1 MRSFHFKL
9 TGGGYEVKS
18 KGFLFVYRQ
27 GSEMYKERN
36 HVIKNS
42 GCIIGY
48 ARVSTE
54 DQHLDLQLNAL
65 KLAGCSA
72 IFEDRGVSAT
82 AKRRPGFEKALSHL
96 QAGDVLVVWKMDRA
110 FRSLKNALNILEE
123 FENRAIEFRCLTE
136 AIDTTTPLGK
146 CMYQVRHAFSE
157 LERNLIRE
165 RTKAG
170 MEAARLRGAHLGR
183 PKKLSRCQI
192 IRMQRLLQDQSN
204 ITPVQIADQ
213 FGVSSRTIY
222 RVLSQYADSKEGLA
236 NNAR

>member
-1 MRSFHFKL
+1 
-9 TGGGYEVKS
+9 
-18 KGFLFVYRQ
+18 
-27 GSEMYKERN
+27 MYKERN
-36 HVIKNS
+36 RIIENS

-72 IFEDRGVSAT
+72 IYEDRGVSAT
-82 AKRRPGFEKALSHL
+82 AKRRPGFEKALSNL
-96 QAGDVLVVWKMDRA
+96 QTGDVFVVWKMDRA

-136 AIDTTTPLGK
+136 DIDTTTPMGK
-146 CMYQVRHAFSE
+146 CMYQIRHAFSE
-157 LERNLIRE
+157 LECNLIRE

-170 MEAARLRGAHLGR
+170 MEAARQRGAHLGR
-183 PKKLSRCQI
+183 PKKLSHRQI
-192 IRMQRLLQDQSN
+192 IRMQGLLKRQPN

-222 RVLSQYADSKEGLA
+222 RVLSQYANIKKDLTINVG
-236 NNAR
+236 

>member
-1 MRSFHFKL
+1 MKVSQKGSFL
-9 TGGGYEVKS
+9 SIVKDV
-18 KGFLFVYRQ
+18 K
-27 GSEMYKERN
+27 MYKERN
-36 HVIKNS
+36 RKLENS
-42 GCIIGY
+42 GRIIGY
-48 ARVSTE
+48 ARISTE

-65 KLAGCSA
+65 KLTGCSV

-82 AKRRPGFEKALSHL
+82 AKQRPGFEKALSYL
-96 QAGDVLVVWKMDRA
+96 QTGDVFVVWKMDRA

-136 AIDTTTPLGK
+136 DIDTTTPMGR

-170 MEAARLRGAHLGR
+170 MEAARQRGAHLGR

-192 IRMQRLLQDQSN
+192 IRMHALLQCQPD
-204 ITPVQIADQ
+204 ITPIQIADQ

-222 RVLSQYADSKEGLA
+222 RVLSRYAKVEEKLSI
-236 NNAR
+236 NAV

>member
-1 MRSFHFKL
+1 
-9 TGGGYEVKS
+9 
-18 KGFLFVYRQ
+18 
-27 GSEMYKERN
+27 MYKERSN
-36 HVIKNS
+36 HVIENS
-42 GCIIGY
+42 GRIIGY
-48 ARVSTE
+48 ARISTE

-82 AKRRPGFEKALSHL
+82 AKRRPGFEQALSHL
-96 QAGDVLVVWKMDRA
+96 QKGDVLVVWKMDRA

-136 AIDTTTPLGK
+136 AIDTTTPMGK
-146 CMYQVRHAFSE
+146 CMYQIRHAFSE

-170 MEAARLRGAHLGR
+170 MEAARQRGAHLGR
-183 PKKLSRCQI
+183 PKKLSLFQI
-192 IRMQRLLQDQSN
+192 DQMQSLLQRQPH
-204 ITPVQIADQ
+204 ITPIEIADQ

-222 RVLSQYADSKEGLA
+222 RELLRCSKVEERLPI
-236 NNAR
+236 NAG

>member
-1 MRSFHFKL
+1 
-9 TGGGYEVKS
+9 
-18 KGFLFVYRQ
+18 
-27 GSEMYKERN
+27 MYKERN

-42 GCIIGY
+42 GRIIGY

-82 AKRRPGFEKALSHL
+82 AKRRPGFEKALSRL

-136 AIDTTTPLGK
+136 AIDTTTPGGRLVFHVFAAVAQFERSLG
-146 CMYQVRHAFSE
+146 
-157 LERNLIRE
+157 LLN
-165 RTKAG
+165 
-170 MEAARLRGAHLGR
+170 ARRPGCRIPGR
-183 PKKLSRCQI
+183 PKSHTATVTRGCDRVGMKKPGPSRAGWYDAI
-192 IRMQRLLQDQSN
+192 MQRRLCPRNSPPLSGMSPGRRLLHPGN
-204 ITPVQIADQ
+204 GVGELAGLKVGRGELVPPVITHPV
-213 FGVSSRTIY
+213 SR
-222 RVLSQYADSKEGLA
+222 
-236 NNAR
+236 

>member
-1 MRSFHFKL
+1 
-9 TGGGYEVKS
+9 
-18 KGFLFVYRQ
+18 
-27 GSEMYKERN
+27 MYKERN
-36 HVIKNS
+36 YSTRNS
-42 GCIIGY
+42 DRIIGY

-72 IFEDRGVSAT
+72 IFEDRGISAT

-96 QAGDVLVVWKMDRA
+96 QTGDVFVVWKMDRA

-123 FENRAIEFRCLTE
+123 FENRAIKFRCLTE
-136 AIDTTTPLGK
+136 DIDTTTPMGK
-146 CMYQVRHAFSE
+146 CMYQIRHAFSE

-170 MEAARLRGAHLGR
+170 MEAARQRGAILGR

-192 IRMQRLLQDQSN
+192 LRMQSLLQCQPDM
-204 ITPVQIADQ
+204 TPIQIASE

-222 RVLSQYADSKEGLA
+222 RLLSRYAKVEERLSINDG
-236 NNAR
+236 

>member
-1 MRSFHFKL
+1 
-9 TGGGYEVKS
+9 
-18 KGFLFVYRQ
+18 
-27 GSEMYKERN
+27 MYKERN
-36 HVIKNS
+36 HQLENS
-42 GCIIGY
+42 GRIIGY

-54 DQHLDLQLNAL
+54 DQHLDLQIDAL

-72 IFEDRGVSAT
+72 IFEDRGISAT
-82 AKRRPGFEKALSHL
+82 AKRRAGFEKALSNL
-96 QAGDVLVVWKMDRA
+96 QAGDVFVVWKMDRA

-136 AIDTTTPLGK
+136 DIDTTTPMGK
-146 CMYQVRHAFSE
+146 CMYQIRHAFSE

-170 MEAARLRGAHLGR
+170 MEAARQRGAQLGR

-192 IRMQRLLQDQSN
+192 IRMQYLLLHQPD

-222 RVLSQYADSKEGLA
+222 RELSRYAEVEERLSI
-236 NNAR
+236 NA